1 MIVSLEMQKL
11 LDELSILEREE
22 MTRLFNLAAN
32 DLGNELINFYYRCPE
47 SKTRGVIQEF
57 LTLAGP
63 VWLRKL
69 LTKDTSP
76 VVSSRGVFASLDDY
90 LGLLSSNSESSS
102 AVYEN

>member
-1 MIVSLEMQKL
+1 MIVNAQMQQL
-11 LDELSILEREE
+11 LDELSTLERNE

-32 DLGNELINFYYRCPE
+32 DLGNELITLYHSRE
-47 SKTRGVIQEF
+47 DARTRELIKEF

-69 LTKDTSP
+69 LLKDVTP

-90 LGLLSSNSESSS
+90 LNLLVNSSESSLFC
-102 AVYEN
+102 EN

>member
-1 MIVSLEMQKL
+1 MIINIEMQKL

-22 MTRLFNLAAN
+22 MTRLLNLAAN
-32 DLGNELINFYYRCPE
+32 DLGNELIKFYYRCTE
-47 SKTRGVIQEF
+47 LKTRGVIQEF

-76 VVSSRGVFASLDDY
+76 VESSHGAFATLDDY
-90 LGLLSSNSESSS
+90 LGLLSNSNESSS
-102 AVYEN
+102 VVYEN